1 MICAAADQLTRRRR
15 SARTALRL
23 DTTATGEWM
32 VLQPGSA
39 GLGFYQ
45 TGNLRPAFPVLL
57 TSCRSRLPTRASH
70 RRASLHLFG
79 GDVANWSEMSNEEKL
94 DYLLVTVSQIDHE
107 VKRIE
112 QSVFSVST
120 ELTRRIN
127 DVLERL
133 NKLSGDAQ

>member
-1 MICAAADQLTRRRR
+1 MPFKVADPRI
-15 SARTALRL
+15 SS
-23 DTTATGEWM
+23 
-32 VLQPGSA
+32 PG
-39 GLGFYQ
+39 G
-45 TGNLRPAFPVLL
+45 
-57 TSCRSRLPTRASH
+57 
-70 RRASLHLFG
+70 LHLFGG

-94 DYLLVTVSQIDHE
+94 DYLLVTLSQIDHE

>member
-1 MICAAADQLTRRRR
+1 
-15 SARTALRL
+15 
-23 DTTATGEWM
+23 M

-70 RRASLHLFG
+70 RRASLSWG

-94 DYLLVTVSQIDHE
+94 DYLLVTLSQIDHE

-133 NKLSGDAQ
+133 NKLSGDGQ

>member
-1 MICAAADQLTRRRR
+1 
-15 SARTALRL
+15 
-23 DTTATGEWM
+23 
-32 VLQPGSA
+32 
-39 GLGFYQ
+39 
-45 TGNLRPAFPVLL
+45 
-57 TSCRSRLPTRASH
+57 
-70 RRASLHLFG
+70 
-79 GDVANWSEMSNEEKL
+79 VANWSEMSNEEKL